1 LWDAPYFRFWV
12 GPPRIFLFFE
22 TLLQKAQRVPRELI
36 EIGGDIMGKKL
47 EKKKSK
53 SGKGTQKKQGGGK
66 RR

>member
-1 LWDAPYFRFWV
+1 V
-12 GPPRIFLFFE
+12 VPPRIFRFCEILP
-22 TLLQKAQRVPRELI
+22 QKAQRVPRELI
-36 EIGGDIMGKKL
+36 DILGGDIMGKKL